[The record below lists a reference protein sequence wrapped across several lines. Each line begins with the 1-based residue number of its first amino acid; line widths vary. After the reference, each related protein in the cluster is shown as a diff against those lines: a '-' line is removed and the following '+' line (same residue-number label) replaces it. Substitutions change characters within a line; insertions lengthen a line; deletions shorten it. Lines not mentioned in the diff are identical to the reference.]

1 VEKLLHTPTVQA
13 KKLSAAGQSVSYPDA
28 LAALFNLPTGMTQQV
43 SAVKGANAG
52 SGQRKKQKPQEN
64 RVSTARAVYRSTYQ
78 HLTQASTPGGKDDA
92 QSSPFAR
99 RHAWLHAG
107 YYAGRPCPPGHD
119 RRRLRR

>member
-1 VEKLLHTPTVQA
+1 MLALQRQTPGMSDEDREAVNRSMRRLVEKLLHTPTVQA

-52 SGQRKKQKPQEN
+52 SGQRKQQKPQEN

-78 HLTQASTPGGKDDA
+78 DLTQASTPGGKDD
-92 QSSPFAR
+92 
-99 RHAWLHAG
+99 
-107 YYAGRPCPPGHD
+107 D
-119 RRRLRR
+119 R